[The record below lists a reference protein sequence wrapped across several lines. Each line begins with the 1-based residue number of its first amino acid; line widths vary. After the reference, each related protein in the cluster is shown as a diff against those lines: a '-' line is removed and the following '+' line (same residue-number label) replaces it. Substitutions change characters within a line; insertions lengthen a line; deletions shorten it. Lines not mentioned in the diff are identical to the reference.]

1 MKPCKMSTIHKAVIQ
16 DALFAMQAANH
27 EKETH
32 FFMMGDTR
40 NNIMELI
47 FQEEERKGFQQN

>member
-1 MKPCKMSTIHKAVIQ
+1 MSTIHKTVIQ
-16 DALFAMQAANH
+16 DILFAMQAANH

-40 NNIMELI
+40 NNIMELM